1 MSTQRVFDAPVIK
14 KIDVWRKKFPK
25 EKPESAII
33 MSLRFIQDH
42 YGWLSDKHLDMLA
55 EHLEIAPI
63 RVYEVASFYSMYHR
77 KPVGKY
83 VLGVCGSISC
93 MLRGSESMIKHL
105 EDKLSIRLGE
115 TTPDGLFTLKEVECL
130 ASCTKAPAMV
140 VNGIKYEEDLTHNQ
154 LDNLLES
161 LRKGEHS

>member
-1 MSTQRVFDAPVIK
+1 MNNKREFDSNVTK
-14 KIDVWRKKFPK
+14 QIDSWKKKFPK
-25 EKPESAII
+25 EKPESSII

-55 EHLEIAPI
+55 DYLDLAPI

-83 VLGVCGSISC
+83 VLGICGSISC
-93 MLRGSESMIKHL
+93 MLRGSEPLLHHL
-105 EDKLSIRLGE
+105 ETKLDIKLGD
-115 TTPDGLFTLKEVECL
+115 TTKDGLFTLKEVECL

-140 VNGIKYEEDLTHNQ
+140 VNGTQYVEDLTPES
-154 LDNLLES
+154 LDKLVDNL
-161 LRKGEHS
+161 RQGEQL